1 MCSWSFVHSHFFCKN
16 LSVVCADYLI
26 IFLRFIKN
34 FLCYFFQKQAS
45 KDHLTP
51 GNLLKTTLVY
61 EKQSN
66 LEKEMYGNISLYSQ
80 YFSPGAGSNVHKTY
94 FYFLKL
100 TKKYFILL
108 DRKKSI

>member
-1 MCSWSFVHSHFFCKN
+1 M
-16 LSVVCADYLI
+16 
-26 IFLRFIKN
+26 
-34 FLCYFFQKQAS
+34 
-45 KDHLTP
+45 
-51 GNLLKTTLVY
+51 LLD

-100 TKKYFILL
+100 KKMLFFFYLFRSQNLNTKKKTY
-108 DRKKSI
+108 